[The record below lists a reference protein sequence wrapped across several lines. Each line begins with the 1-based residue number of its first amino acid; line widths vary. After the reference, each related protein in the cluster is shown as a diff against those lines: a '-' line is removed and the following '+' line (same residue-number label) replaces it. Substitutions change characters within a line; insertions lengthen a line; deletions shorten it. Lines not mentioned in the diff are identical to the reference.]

1 MQKKHKREEPVHTY
15 ASDDLLKYM
24 PYICGINFIHTHT
37 HTHTH
42 TYIYKDLFIFNIH
55 QILIN

>member
-1 MQKKHKREEPVHTY
+1 MHTY

-24 PYICGINFIHTHT
+24 PYTCGINFIHTHT
-37 HTHTH
+37 HTH
-42 TYIYKDLFIFNIH
+42 IYKDLFIFNIH